1 MQMSIATTSNT
12 IIMEACNAVEREVDK
27 VLSKFGAINEHA
39 EAVLRDLINHIQ
51 SLKKDLEEA
60 PSNQE
65 LTAGQVQMLKQAMTK
80 VRDTVQRLATDH
92 RDLHSTVSKVGK
104 AIDRNFIADFASTS
118 REDVFSGPEK
128 SHLLNQVIYQH
139 FYREG
144 MLNIADELA
153 TEAGIKTEGRKE
165 AFTELNYILDCLK
178 QKNLEPALDWAKKH
192 REALLEQNS
201 SLEFKLHRLQFI
213 RLVQQGPSKQRE
225 AILYA
230 RQNLTQ
236 FVGRYEK
243 EVQSLMGTLLYL
255 PHGIQSSPYSHL
267 LDPTLWLEI
276 HDVFTK
282 EACTLLG
289 LSVESPLSVCIN
301 AGSTAL
307 PALLNIKQVMQQR
320 QVTGIWS
327 GKDELPIE
335 IDLGKQSRYH
345 SVFACPILRQQS
357 TENNPPMKLVCGHV
371 ISRDALN
378 KLANTNKLK
387 CPYCPAEQNPEDA
400 RLIYF

>member
-1 MQMSIATTSNT
+1 
-12 IIMEACNAVEREVDK
+12 
-27 VLSKFGAINEHA
+27 
-39 EAVLRDLINHIQ
+39 
-51 SLKKDLEEA
+51 
-60 PSNQE
+60 
-65 LTAGQVQMLKQAMTK
+65 MLKQAMTK

-128 SHLLNQVIYQH
+128 SHLLNQIICQH
-139 FYREG
+139 FYRQG
-144 MLNIADELA
+144 MLDIADELA
-153 TEAGIKTEGRKE
+153 VEAGIKTDEGRKE
-165 AFTELNYILDCLK
+165 PFTELNYILDCLK
-178 QKNLEPALDWAKKH
+178 QRNLEPALDWAKKH
-192 REALLEQNS
+192 REALLAQNS
-201 SLEFKLHRLQFI
+201 SLEFKLHRLHFI
-213 RLVQQGPSKQRE
+213 RLVQQGPSMQRE

-255 PHGIQSSPYSHL
+255 PHGIHQSPYSHL

-289 LSVESPLSVCIN
+289 LSVDSPLSVCIN
-301 AGSTAL
+301 AGCTAL

-378 KLANTNKLK
+378 KLANANKLK

>member
-1 MQMSIATTSNT
+1 MRKT
-12 IIMEACNAVEREVDK
+12 IMEACNAVEREVDK

-39 EAVLRDLINHIQ
+39 VSVLRDLIAEIET
-51 SLKKDLEEA
+51 LKRELEEYPA
-60 PSNQE
+60 NYESTSAQHQE
-65 LTAGQVQMLKQAMTK
+65 LKLAMSK
-80 VRDTVQRLATDH
+80 VRDTVHRLATEH
-92 RDLHSTVSKVGK
+92 RELHSTVSKVGK

-118 REDVFSGPEK
+118 REDVFSGAEK
-128 SHLLNQVIYQH
+128 THLLNQVICQH
-139 FYREG
+139 FYRQG
-144 MLNIADELA
+144 MLDIADELA
-153 TEAGIKTEGRKE
+153 AEAGIKTEEGRKE
-165 AFTELNYILDCLK
+165 PFTELNYILDCLK
-178 QKNLEPALDWAKKH
+178 QKNLEPALEWATKH
-192 REALLEQNS
+192 KDALLAQSS
-201 SLEFKLHRLQFI
+201 SLEFKLHRLKFI
-213 RLVQQGPSKQRE
+213 RLVQQGPSKQSE
-225 AILYA
+225 AIMYA
-230 RQNLTQ
+230 RKHLPQ
-236 FVGRYEK
+236 FVSRYEK

-255 PHGIQSSPYSHL
+255 PNGIQSSPYSHL

-276 HDVFTK
+276 HDVFTR

-289 LSVESPLSVCIN
+289 LSVDSPLSVCIN
-301 AGSTAL
+301 AGITAL

-320 QVTGIWS
+320 QVTGIWN

-378 KLANTNKLK
+378 KLTSANKLK
-387 CPYCPAEQNPEDA
+387 CPYCPMDQNPEDA